1 MSERFEIS
9 QRIVTRGGVRYEAT
23 DNTTGQSC
31 RLWRLGE
38 RDTGMRVNA
47 DLFAKSG
54 AILPGIQHAAL
65 VRVLTLEQDEEGWFA
80 ACATPDGESLLDTVS
95 KGPLTNS
102 DLSLIALDVM
112 SGLTALEQAGL
123 HHGCPDPDRIRL
135 VRGGPRL
142 TARLDEPGLAPLE
155 HSVRG
160 GAPFGHDVRF
170 SAPELL
176 AGQPGSWQTDCYTA
190 GASLYLAATRQAPVE
205 TENATE
211 ALTTLATKAVRPVR
225 DLRKDMPPQ
234 LGSWIMRLMAPHPG
248 DRPADA
254 ATALEWLR
262 AALGMR
268 GTGTP
273 PRPMPVIKLRPLPID
288 PAELPSAPAA
298 PASLEEEPA
307 SQTEP
312 AEPPGPAAEPEPVL
326 AAEPAEIPPAPEL
339 AEPEQA
345 EPATVLA
352 ITDDMFA
359 DEEILDPGE
368 PVPAPAEWA
377 EPATEAESEAWAQ
390 YQPEA
395 VPAAAPPPP
404 PPPVYAPQIHAAPHR
419 QMPQQYR
426 PARQGIG
433 PMAAVLLGLFCAG
446 AGVGGFVLW
455 QKASAPA
462 DSVAAAKED
471 SQKKTGSPV
480 PETGSKPA
488 ALADAKPE
496 PKSAPA
502 AAAKSAPAPANS
514 APVKEKIFV
523 RNFDSSK
530 APPREF
536 TSKGTLSL
544 RHAPDGWTGAENV
557 LMCHTG
563 GKGGE
568 LTMSL
573 PASAALN
580 LYEQGLQVFF
590 ELGLE
595 PGSGTGLESIQVALR
610 TKNGLHAVTLDI
622 SLTGGPLGLA
632 ASVDGKPIPPQRP
645 LRPVGTTAALSPK
658 APVGFMLTFVPSG
671 NDLKVTATSGHASSE
686 AIIPPT
692 GGLDRDFSDGSL
704 HLTLP
709 ASVSG
714 ILADNFTF
722 TALK

>member
-9 QRIVTRGGVRYEAT
+9 QRITTRGGVRYEAT
-23 DNTTGQSC
+23 DKTTGQPC

-38 RDTGMRVNA
+38 RDTGMQVNA
-47 DLFAKSG
+47 EMFTRTA
-54 AILPGIQHAAL
+54 AILPGVQHAAL
-65 VRVLTLEQDEEGWFA
+65 VQVLTLEQDEEGWFA
-80 ACATPDGESLLDTVS
+80 ACAVPEGESLLDTVS

-102 DLSLIALDVM
+102 DLSMIALDVM
-112 SGLTALEQAGL
+112 SGLAALEQAGL

-176 AGQPGSWQTDCYTA
+176 AGQTGSWQTDCYTA

-205 TENATE
+205 TADATE
-211 ALTTLATKAVRPVR
+211 ALTSLATKAVRPVR

-234 LGSWIMRLMAPHPG
+234 LASWIMRLMAPHPG

-273 PRPMPVIKLRPLPID
+273 PRPMPVVRLRPLPID
-288 PAELPSAPAA
+288 PAELPSAPAV
-298 PASLEEEPA
+298 PASLEA
-307 SQTEP
+307 EP
-312 AEPPGPAAEPEPVL
+312 AEQAEPAESPPPAAEPEPVPYTEPAEAQL
-326 AAEPAEIPPAPEL
+326 AAEEPEPPA
-339 AEPEQA
+339 
-345 EPATVLA
+345 VLA

-368 PVPAPAEWA
+368 PAA
-377 EPATEAESEAWAQ
+377 EPAAHAEAIPEEESDTWSRH
-390 YQPEA
+390 QPVA
-395 VPAAAPPPP
+395 MPATPAAALPPPPPP
-404 PPPVYAPQIHAAPHR
+404 PPPVYAMPPR
-419 QMPQQYR
+419 QVPQQHYR
-426 PARQGIG
+426 PVRQGMG

-446 AGVGGFVLW
+446 AGVGGFMLW
-455 QKASAPA
+455 QQTRKSPPATTEAADSGTEKKAAAPA
-462 DSVAAAKED
+462 
-471 SQKKTGSPV
+471 
-480 PETGSKPA
+480 ETGAKPA
-488 ALADAKPE
+488 AAIAAKPA
-496 PKSAPA
+496 PKNSKAPPPA
-502 AAAKSAPAPANS
+502 AA
-514 APVKEKIFV
+514 VKENIFV

-536 TSKGTLSL
+536 TSGGTLSL
-544 RHAPDGWTGAENV
+544 RAAPDGWTGADKV
-557 LMCHTG
+557 LQCHTDSR
-563 GKGGE
+563 GGE

-573 PASAALN
+573 PVKDSLN
-580 LYEQGLQVFF
+580 LAEQGLQVFF

-595 PGSGTGLESIQVALR
+595 PGSQTSLDSIHVSLR
-610 TKNGLHAVTLDI
+610 TKNSLHAVKLEI
-622 SLTGGPLGLA
+622 ALTGGPLVLSA
-632 ASVDGKPIPPQRP
+632 VADGKPIPIKPGGSRGP
-645 LRPVGTTAALSPK
+645 IGTTAALSPRD
-658 APVGFMLTFVPSG
+658 PVGFLITLVPAG
-671 NDLKVTATSGHASSE
+671 NDFLVKATSGHASAE
-686 AIIPPT
+686 ILIPPT

-704 HLTLP
+704 HLTIP